1 MPPYRGVMQP
11 TSPDP
16 AVIERFLT
24 EVAAIDGHPP
34 LSGNK
39 LAAIDAGSDRVGV
52 WSDREGVGLV
62 GVAAHHPGD
71 GHWAVEAALARRWRD
86 PAREEV
92 AIRKSAALVPVGE
105 RHTLWSFRSRQ
116 IEAAKR
122 LEYFETRSVL
132 RMSALMTDVGRVPPS
147 GISFAPMEEADI
159 EVIVEINNRAFAD
172 HPEQAAMTPEGFGAL
187 AQSEWFDPDGV
198 VVARGERGIVGF
210 CVTKTDGSG
219 AGEVYLLAVDP
230 DSTGSGYGSMLASAG
245 FEWLERHGA
254 THAVVW
260 VDSTNHGAVRIY
272 RKLGLAED
280 FRNREMTP
288 ATGR

>member
-16 AVIERFLT
+16 SAIERFLI
-24 EVAAIDGHPP
+24 EAAAIDGHPP

-39 LAAIDAGSDRVGV
+39 LTTIDAGSDRVGV
-52 WSDREGVGLV
+52 WSDREGVCLV

-71 GHWAVEAALARRWRD
+71 GHWAVEAALAPRWRD
-86 PAREEV
+86 PAGEEA

-105 RHTLWSFRSRQ
+105 RHTLWAFRMPQ
-116 IEAAKR
+116 VEAANR
-122 LEYFETRSVL
+122 LEYVETRSVL
-132 RMSALMTDVGRVPPS
+132 RMSALMTDVARVPPS
-147 GISFAPMEEADI
+147 GISLAPMAEADV
-159 EVIVEINNRAFAD
+159 EAIVAINNRAFAD
-172 HPEQAAMTPEGFGAL
+172 HPEQAAMTTDAFGAL
-187 AQSEWFDPDGV
+187 AHSEWLDPDGV
-198 VVARGERGIVGF
+198 VVARSESGIIGF
-210 CVTKTDGSG
+210 CITKTEGSG

-230 DSTGSGYGSMLASAG
+230 NSEGSGYGSMLASAG
-245 FEWLERHGA
+245 FGWLARHGA
-254 THAVVW
+254 TTAVVW
-260 VDSTNHGAVRIY
+260 VDSMNDGALRVY